1 MTSLSPVRVVL
12 VALALVIGS
21 YACASALAEL
31 DSSDRPAF
39 PTDPGK
45 FSSLS
50 LGDPPG
56 WLQAVSPFRSDLEA
70 DLALIAAIRAIQSGR
85 EKATAANSSENTL
98 ALTRVR
104 QSLSITPCDA
114 ELWLALAL
122 LQAQRDPRDP
132 VVTEALKMSYFTA
145 PNDARLMPVRL
156 DMATLSDA
164 LAYPDV
170 KELVRGDVRLMVTRQ
185 PDMRGAVVLAY
196 RRASTLGK
204 AFLEESIQ
212 SIDPRFLSTLRG

>member
-1 MTSLSPVRVVL
+1 MKSLSPFRVVL
-12 VALALVIGS
+12 VALALLVGS

-31 DSSDRPAF
+31 GSMDRPAF
-39 PTDPGK
+39 PMDPRK
-45 FSSLS
+45 FNTSS
-50 LGDPPG
+50 LGDPSG

-70 DLALIAAIRAIQSGR
+70 NLALITAIRALQTGR
-85 EKATAANSSENTL
+85 EKAAAANSDV

-104 QSLSITPCDA
+104 QSLSIVPCDP
-114 ELWLALAL
+114 ELWLTLAL

-164 LAYPDV
+164 LADPDV

-185 PDMRGAVVLAY
+185 PDMRAAVVLAY
-196 RRASTLGK
+196 RRASRLGK

-212 SIDPRFLSTLRG
+212 SIDPALLSMLRS

>member
-1 MTSLSPVRVVL
+1 MTSLSPFRVVL
-12 VALALVIGS
+12 VALALVLGS

-31 DSSDRPAF
+31 GSLDRPAF
-39 PTDPGK
+39 PMDPRK
-45 FSSLS
+45 FNASSL
-50 LGDPPG
+50 GEPPG

-70 DLALIAAIRAIQSGR
+70 NLALITAIRALQSAR
-85 EKATAANSSENTL
+85 EKATAVNGGEYTL

-104 QSLSITPCDA
+104 QSLSVAPYDP

-164 LAYPDV
+164 LADPDV
-170 KELVRGDVRLMVTRQ
+170 KELVRGDVRLMLTRQ
-185 PDMRGAVVLAY
+185 PDMRAAVVLAY
-196 RRASTLGK
+196 RRASRLGK

-212 SIDPRFLSTLRG
+212 SIDPPFLSMLRG